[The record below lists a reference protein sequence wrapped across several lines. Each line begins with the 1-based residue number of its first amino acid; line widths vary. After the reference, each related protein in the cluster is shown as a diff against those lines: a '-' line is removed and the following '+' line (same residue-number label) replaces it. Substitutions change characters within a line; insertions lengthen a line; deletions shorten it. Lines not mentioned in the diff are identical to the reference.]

1 VGRPYNFVDDDVQR
15 SLASVKTRERLA
27 TYRPGGAA
35 AFDVSLESSGA
46 ERAAVQGGELLL
58 NPHPV
63 HCTGCWQ
70 DGVNQG
76 GRELVLDF
84 HRNESGIHPFHIPL
98 FAMHQGRRCGR
109 SHVKPEDRMQNAV
122 SITQSAGAERAPTSS
137 YKGAAIYL
145 FWGILFTF
153 RGLVHLTGRSSHPSP
168 AFLLVGICLP
178 LIGGLVLCSLGLI
191 LLFGMASIGE
201 LEYRQISDRGVE
213 QRVRD
218 RYAAELDRLSSIGFS
233 YDFTS
238 GEAMSAARI
247 LLIYPAFILW
257 QARANGAVLALG
269 RGPRILLAAPVL
281 SSADGRVFAHP
292 QTRGVTFYTALRK
305 GPLLITKNYDSL
317 SCETSE
323 CVIRAWDSTVAEAWQ
338 SHKQWV
344 NQVDTD
350 ANPAKR
356 DRSYQSYADIA
367 RQEDTCLKSQS

>member
-1 VGRPYNFVDDDVQR
+1 M
-15 SLASVKTRERLA
+15 KTRERLA

-218 RYAAELDRLSSIGFS
+218 RYAVELDQLSSVGFS

-247 LLIYPAFILW
+247 LLIYPAFILL

-269 RGPRILLAAPVL
+269 RGPRILLAAPCAQL
-281 SSADGRVFAHP
+281 RRWTSLCASADSWGHVLYGASQGALVDYEEPR
-292 QTRGVTFYTALRK
+292 QSLLRNLGMRYTRLGQH
-305 GPLLITKNYDSL
+305 GGGG
-317 SCETSE
+317 
-323 CVIRAWDSTVAEAWQ
+323 VAEPQAVGKSSRHRCQ
-338 SHKQWV
+338 S
-344 NQVDTD
+344 
-350 ANPAKR
+350 
-356 DRSYQSYADIA
+356 
-367 RQEDTCLKSQS
+367 C